1 MGHGFRL
8 VGIAGGVV
16 RRLGHSRRGVAMIEF
31 AIIAPVFIM
40 ILAGIVAYGG
50 YFWRAHSLQQI
61 ANDAARSAIAGLT
74 AAERS
79 ELAHDVVAREMGPLA
94 GLPIDNADLHIQE
107 TGDLLVVS
115 LTYDASDDAFLQLGL
130 VPLPDRLIR
139 RTAAIRLAGL

>member
-1 MGHGFRL
+1 MRHGFRL
-8 VGIAGGVV
+8 VGMAGGVA

-61 ANDAARSAIAGLT
+61 ANDAARTAIAGLT

-94 GLPIDNADLHIQE
+94 GLPVDNADLHIQE
-107 TGDLLVVS
+107 TGDLLIVS